1 MNRKENHRSL
11 RDWQPEQRPRER
23 LLLKGSSALTDSEL
37 LALLLGSGSPGE
49 SAVETARK
57 ILQAGDDRFRGVARL
72 RPEHLLR
79 FRGVGLAKAVTVAAA
94 MEISRRFAFEQ
105 PSPTNPIRQSADA
118 FRVLQPF
125 LAILEHEEFW
135 VLYLNNANRV
145 LGSYQLSK
153 GGLTGTLVDVRL
165 LLRKALEMGAV
176 AVILAHNHPSGNLRP
191 SKADRQITRKII
203 KAAATMDVKVLD
215 HLIVSDSEYYS
226 FADEQL
232 M

>member
-1 MNRKENHRSL
+1 MNRKQKHISL
-11 RDWQPEQRPRER
+11 KDWQPEQRPRER
-23 LLLKGSSALTDSEL
+23 LLLKGGEALTDSEL

-57 ILQAGDDRFRGVARL
+57 ILQAGDNRFRGVARL
-72 RPEHLLR
+72 RPERLMG
-79 FRGVGLAKAVTVAAA
+79 FKGVGLAKAVTVAAA

-105 PSPTNPIRQSADA
+105 PAPKHPIRQSADA
-118 FRVLQPF
+118 FRVLQPL

-135 VLYLNNANRV
+135 VLYLNNANLV

-176 AVILAHNHPSGNLRP
+176 AVILAHNHPSGNLKP
-191 SKADRQITRKII
+191 SKADRQITRKIV

-215 HLIVSDSEYYS
+215 HLILSDSEYYS